1 MNKIDYIEFARQM
14 RENKVTDEN
23 GIILCSPELWELIAS
38 TIESKSEDMEMK
50 Q

>member
-1 MNKIDYIEFARQM
+1 MDKVDYKEFARQM

-38 TIESKSEDMEMK
+38 TIESKS
-50 Q
+50 

>member
-1 MNKIDYIEFARQM
+1 MDKVDYKEFARQM

-38 TIESKSEDMEMK
+38 TVESKSDEELK
-50 Q
+50 

>member
-14 RENKVTDEN
+14 RENKVTDEY
-23 GIILCSPELWELIAS
+23 GRVICSPELWELIAS
-38 TIESKSEDMEMK
+38 TIESKLEEMK

>member
-1 MNKIDYIEFARQM
+1 MDKVDYKEFARQM